1 MSGPKAHKCLTR
13 SAVMVTVQLGKKTQ
27 EWREREKKI
36 KHLWVDG
43 MNQNKNIRTHSMSAK
58 AVNTSAVLRQSYK

>member
-13 SAVMVTVQLGKKTQ
+13 SALMVTVIGKKLKSG
-27 EWREREKKI
+27 EKK
-36 KHLWVDG
+36 HPWVDG
-43 MNQNKNIRTHSMSAK
+43 MNQNKNVRTHSMSAK